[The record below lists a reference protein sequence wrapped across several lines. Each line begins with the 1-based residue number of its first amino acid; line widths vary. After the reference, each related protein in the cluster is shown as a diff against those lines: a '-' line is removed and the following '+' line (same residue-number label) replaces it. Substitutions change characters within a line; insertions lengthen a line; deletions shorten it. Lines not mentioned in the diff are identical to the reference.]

1 MKNYHN
7 SFSPLCLG
15 ISSLVAVA
23 GITAIAGISTASDN
37 RNLGVQQLAT
47 AGTPLAQELQGKP
60 VVVKITADW
69 CSGCKAIAPTISAL
83 QKQYQNK
90 ATFVVFNV
98 TDKATTQASE
108 AQAKKLGLGSFFAA
122 HKSQT
127 ATVAI
132 LDPSNGQ
139 VLKLFQKNTNQKDY
153 QTVINSA
160 IARLQKK

>member
-1 MKNYHN
+1 MRNYHK

-15 ISSLVAVA
+15 ISSLVAVT
-23 GITAIAGISTASDN
+23 GITAIAGISIASDN
-37 RNLGVQQLAT
+37 RNLGVQIAA

-60 VVVKITADW
+60 VVVEISADW
-69 CSGCKAIAPTISAL
+69 CSGCKAIVPTISAL
-83 QKQYQNK
+83 KKQYQNK

-108 AQAKKLGLGSFFAA
+108 AQAKKLGLASFFAA

-127 ATVAI
+127 STVAI

-153 QTVINSA
+153 QTVIDSA

>member
-1 MKNYHN
+1 M
-7 SFSPLCLG
+7 G
-15 ISSLVAVA
+15 IGSLVTVA
-23 GITAIAGISTASDN
+23 GITAIAGVSNASDN
-37 RNLGVQQLAT
+37 RNLGVQLAS
-47 AGTPLAQELQGKP
+47 AATPLAQELQGKP

-69 CSGCKAIAPTISAL
+69 CGGCKAIEPTISAL

-108 AQAKKLGLGSFFAA
+108 GQAKKLGLGSFFAA
-122 HKSQT
+122 NKSKT

-139 VLKLFQKNTNQKDY
+139 VLKLLQRSTNQKDY
-153 QTVINSA
+153 QTVLDSA